1 MEIVRAKFFCAVLIL
16 AATIVPLAPL
26 NAQTNEPP
34 RILFL
39 HLKLKGQAISLVNA
53 TAVPGVLKPARTM
66 RGGIRYEIISTNG
79 VRLWQGAMADPRVER
94 PDFPALDDSDKT
106 PRPALPRPDE
116 LEFTLR
122 VPCLPAAQRIDFYT
136 LEPPPSGDVA
146 ATNAVK
152 KILGSL
158 PLTTPAKPAR

>member
-1 MEIVRAKFFCAVLIL
+1 MEIAPAKFFCAALVI
-16 AATIVPLAPL
+16 AATIIPAARLD
-26 NAQTNEPP
+26 AQTNEPP

-39 HLKLKGQAISLVNA
+39 HLKLKGQTISLVNA
-53 TAVPGVLKPARTM
+53 TAVPGVLKPSRAAQ
-66 RGGIRYEIISTNG
+66 GNIRYEIISTNG
-79 VRLWQGAMADPRVER
+79 VPLWQGAMTDPRDER

-106 PRPALPRPDE
+106 PRQPPPRPDE

-122 VPCLPAAQRIDFYT
+122 VPGLPSAQRIDFYT
-136 LEPPPSGDVA
+136 LEPPPSDDGA

-158 PLTTPAKPAR
+158 PLTTPAKPPR